1 MQRILIIE
9 PDKMLARTYA
19 AVLQH
24 AGFTVDVAHGG
35 QAAIQAADA
44 HIPDAV
50 VLELQLAPQDGIAFL
65 HEFRSYAEW
74 WDIPVVIQSTVTP
87 QDLEPAKGALTSEF
101 GVAAF
106 LYKPGTSLKLL
117 VRTVRETLQAK
128 ATETA

>member
-1 MQRILIIE
+1 MQRILIVE

-19 AVLQH
+19 AALTH
-24 AGFTVDVAHGG
+24 AGYALDVAHGG
-35 QAAIQAADA
+35 QEAIQAADA
-44 HIPDAV
+44 NLPDII

-65 HEFRSYAEW
+65 HELRSYAEW

-87 QDLEPAKGALTSEF
+87 QELEPAKGALTTEF

-117 VRTVRETLQAK
+117 VRTVREVLQAK